1 MPPARAQTTKQRLFG
16 GFLVQMKELWIV
28 FLRLG
33 TTRLKFEELLG
44 VAIHIG
50 VRAVIDLDGL
60 GAGCMGPV

>member
-1 MPPARAQTTKQRLFG
+1 
-16 GFLVQMKELWIV
+16 MKELWIV